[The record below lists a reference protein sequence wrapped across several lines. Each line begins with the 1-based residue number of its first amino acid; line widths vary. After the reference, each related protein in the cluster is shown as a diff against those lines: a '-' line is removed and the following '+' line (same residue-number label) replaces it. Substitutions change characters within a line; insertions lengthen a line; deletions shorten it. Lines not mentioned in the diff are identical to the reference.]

1 MLHVCNGMLT
11 YITVNWAIFR
21 VNVGK
26 YSIPGASGNEIYLGL
41 FKGTINEDLW
51 VSMGVFFSNNQ
62 MLLSEGVFHI
72 SGMVLYGCFQK
83 WRYPQMNGL

>member
-1 MLHVCNGMLT
+1 MAAPAGRLYPQLRGSKLPSEEPKNLQVEGFWKIMKIL
-11 YITVNWAIFR
+11 
-21 VNVGK
+21 
-26 YSIPGASGNEIYLGL
+26 LD
-41 FKGTINEDLW
+41 TINEDLW